1 MIYLYGIFSVTLTI
15 YGITSFAKNNSKRV
29 YSFILIFL
37 GLQFSFEFID
47 LLQRSFFIDNSSAA
61 INFSVT
67 EMALNKL
74 NLFHLMILVSG
85 TLSLVFGNVFYRTY
99 YLSNKSNIGFVSN
112 VIKENYISNIFFY
125 SIFILPS
132 FFICLIL
139 LYQFISIMGGL
150 SSIFQNIGMY
160 RSGGLS
166 GTGSG
171 YLLYP
176 SLIVFPALTVYFLIH
191 NRYHPSNHSKI
202 LHYLSLFSMYT
213 LLLIGTLVSGFRVH
227 LLLWTFLLFAT
238 GIIGSNLN
246 IKVFLISS
254 IVGLLIIILG
264 VLRALIE
271 GVNGI
276 EVTNLIEILIVQ
288 LNRVPSLSLI
298 ALTEFHIIPKFE
310 YLWQFILE
318 PFVIFLFP
326 SFWTTPLVEAYAY
339 DVVYEYLYLRSG
351 NVTNLGG
358 ISVNPILFFYW
369 MLGGIFMPIILF
381 IYGFLSGIC
390 DQLLY
395 NQSKS
400 RHLFAAFISI
410 FLIYSL
416 ENPPGSIIYIFYIG
430 IIWLAVITI
439 QKLIII
445 ATKNH
450 KIDF

>member
-1 MIYLYGIFSVTLTI
+1 
-15 YGITSFAKNNSKRV
+15 
-29 YSFILIFL
+29 
-37 GLQFSFEFID
+37 
-47 LLQRSFFIDNSSAA
+47 
-61 INFSVT
+61 
-67 EMALNKL
+67 
-74 NLFHLMILVSG
+74 
-85 TLSLVFGNVFYRTY
+85 
-99 YLSNKSNIGFVSN
+99 
-112 VIKENYISNIFFY
+112 
-125 SIFILPS
+125 
-132 FFICLIL
+132 
-139 LYQFISIMGGL
+139 
-150 SSIFQNIGMY
+150 
-160 RSGGLS
+160 
-166 GTGSG
+166 
-171 YLLYP
+171 
-176 SLIVFPALTVYFLIH
+176 
-191 NRYHPSNHSKI
+191 
-202 LHYLSLFSMYT
+202 
-213 LLLIGTLVSGFRVH
+213 LLIGTLVSGFRVH

-246 IKVFLISS
+246 IKVILISG
-254 IVGLLIIILG
+254 IVGLFIIILG
-264 VLRALIE
+264 VFRALIE
-271 GVNGI
+271 GANGI

-430 IIWLAVITI
+430 IIWLVVVTI